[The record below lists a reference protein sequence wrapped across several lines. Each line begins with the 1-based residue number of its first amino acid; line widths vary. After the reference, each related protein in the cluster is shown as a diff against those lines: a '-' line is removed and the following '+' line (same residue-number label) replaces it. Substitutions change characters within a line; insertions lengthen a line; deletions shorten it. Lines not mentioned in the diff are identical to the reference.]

1 MVGEKMT
8 DIKKNRLKYVLWA
21 MIPFLVAL
29 YIHFSIYFPLDP
41 FKLTPILIAKIFFIA
56 IFSNAGLA
64 LITLNISKTYKGIST
79 LLFIPSVTITPLI
92 VGFYFIP
99 AFFIML
105 ILNMYFF
112 IKLNPWKRNEMEP
125 ICT

>member
-1 MVGEKMT
+1 MT

-64 LITLNISKTYKGIST
+64 LITLNISGST
-79 LLFIPSVTITPLI
+79 LLTVGAFMNSSESQSFLNFQTP
-92 VGFYFIP
+92 V
-99 AFFIML
+99 
-105 ILNMYFF
+105 
-112 IKLNPWKRNEMEP
+112 R
-125 ICT
+125 